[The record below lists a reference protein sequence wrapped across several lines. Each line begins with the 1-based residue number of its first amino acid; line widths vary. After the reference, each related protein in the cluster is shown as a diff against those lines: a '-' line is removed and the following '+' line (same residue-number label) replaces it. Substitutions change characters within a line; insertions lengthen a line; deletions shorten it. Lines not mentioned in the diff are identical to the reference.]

1 MKVSIK
7 SFDVAMEVKN
17 KGVEFEVYDND
28 GQHLGDIVLTKK
40 WVIWCDGRTRQENGI
55 RVRWAEFIKLMKQ
68 ANSDEAE

>member
-28 GQHLGDIVLTKK
+28 GQHLGDIVDEEVGNL
-40 WVIWCDGRTRQENGI
+40 VRRTHSPRKRNPRQMGG
-55 RVRWAEFIKLMKQ
+55 VYQ
-68 ANSDEAE
+68 TDETGEQR